1 MGFFIGGNMNEICF
15 EIFLN
20 ENVTGFLIGVPIG
33 LFLGWLVMRGIWA
46 IIDNIPGRDRTKN
59 HG

>member
-1 MGFFIGGNMNEICF
+1 MNEICF

-20 ENVTGFLIGVPIG
+20 ENVAGFLIGVPVG